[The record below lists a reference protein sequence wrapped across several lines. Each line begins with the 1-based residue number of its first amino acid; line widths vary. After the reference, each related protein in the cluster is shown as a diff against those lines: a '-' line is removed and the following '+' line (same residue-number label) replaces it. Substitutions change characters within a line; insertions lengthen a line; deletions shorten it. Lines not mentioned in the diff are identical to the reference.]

1 MNEFFIQLMP
11 MILILITYGI
21 LEYICYRIA
30 VYQLDMREILG
41 YFDRTTWL
49 VLILV
54 TNIIGLLIFFVMES
68 QPPRI

>member
-1 MNEFFIQLMP
+1 MNEFFVQLMP

-54 TNIIGLLIFFVMES
+54 TN
-68 QPPRI
+68 